1 MQFFKVIK
9 KHKKSKA
16 RLGLIKTSHGVIH
29 TPAFFPVATKATVK
43 SLTPEDIKELGL
55 KLFLANTY
63 HLYLQ
68 QVIKLLKNGWFA

>member
-43 SLTPEDIKELGL
+43 SFNSRRYQRIGFEAI
-55 KLFLANTY
+55 FS
-63 HLYLQ
+63 
-68 QVIKLLKNGWFA
+68 